1 MGDTAALAFATLFAV
16 IDPVGVAALYAVLTV
31 DYSPTERNKTALKGV
46 LIAGVILLLFAVTG
60 DQLLARLGI
69 TLAALRTAGGILLL
83 LIGIDMVFARGSGG
97 VSTTPSETL
106 EAQQRDDIA
115 VFPLATPLIAGPGTM
130 SAVILLMASA
140 RGNVNAQL
148 EVIAVMLLVLLISY
162 LLLRVAGQI
171 EALLGNT
178 GLKVVSRILG
188 VLLTAL
194 AVQLLFDGIGDSGLF
209 SQLAV
214 GPKVGF

>member
-1 MGDTAALAFATLFAV
+1 MSDAAAIAFATLFAV
-16 IDPVGVAALYAVLTV
+16 IDPVGVAALYAVLTA
-31 DYSPTERNKTALKGV
+31 DYSAKQRNKTALRGV
-46 LIAGVILLLFAVTG
+46 SIAAAILLLFAVTG

-69 TLAALRTAGGILLL
+69 SLAALRTAGGILLL

-97 VSTTPSETL
+97 VSTTASETE
-106 EAQQRDDIA
+106 EAQQRNDIA

-130 SAVILLMASA
+130 SAVILLMANA
-140 RGNVNAQL
+140 RGSVTAQF
-148 EVIAVMLLVLLISY
+148 EVVGVMLLVLLISY
-162 LLLRVAGQI
+162 LLLRVAGQV
-171 EALLGNT
+171 EALLGDT

-209 SQLAV
+209 TPV
-214 GPKVGF
+214 GAG